1 MTLDLLKKNIKL
13 IWNKNNKLVQDIL
26 DVDITISMGCNIDCP
41 YIGKE
46 FDDNWNLD
54 DSTGKNDDEFI
65 KVIKEIEKRIKSLN
79 Y

>member
-1 MTLDLLKKNIKL
+1 MEQEQYS
-13 IWNKNNKLVQDIL
+13 KLVQDIL

-79 Y
+79 YYK

>member
-1 MTLDLLKKNIKL
+1 MKI
-13 IWNKNNKLVQDIL
+13 
-26 DVDITISMGCNIDCP
+26 
-41 YIGKE
+41 
-46 FDDNWNLD
+46 D

>member
-1 MTLDLLKKNIKL
+1 MEQEQYS
-13 IWNKNNKLVQDIL
+13 KLVQDIF

>member
-1 MTLDLLKKNIKL
+1 MEQEQYS
-13 IWNKNNKLVQDIL
+13 KLVQDIL
-26 DVDITISMGCNIDCP
+26 DVDITISMRCNVDCP

>member
-1 MTLDLLKKNIKL
+1 
-13 IWNKNNKLVQDIL
+13 
-26 DVDITISMGCNIDCP
+26 MGCNIDCP

>member
-1 MTLDLLKKNIKL
+1 MEQEQYS
-13 IWNKNNKLVQDIL
+13 KLVQDIL
-26 DVDITISMGCNIDCP
+26 GVDITISMGCNIDCP